1 MLLTGDE
8 MRIVFRALRGDSVLC
23 QARIHE
29 SESDALAECYRDR
42 AAENDRVLDAL
53 RKRMETGE

>member
-29 SESDALAECYRDR
+29 GRSEALAECYRDR
-42 AAENDRVLDAL
+42 IAENDDTLDAL
-53 RKRMETGE
+53 RKRAGGDE